1 MADKNGRQIHAGWKL
16 ISSDQNPKPRILK
29 PTESTNREATEVTV
43 RGAKRER
50 PAIDAWRK
58 AA

>member
-16 ISSDQNPKPRILK
+16 ISSDQTPKPRTLK
-29 PTESTNREATEVTV
+29 PIESTNREATEVTV

-50 PAIDAWRK
+50 PEISGWRK